1 MTALLRKI
9 LLSEYT
15 ETYTLPYVKEITNA
29 SLMHDVG
36 HPKQML
42 CDNLVGLGGEGGG
55 RGSQDRGDTC
65 TPVAD
70 SYSCMAETITILY
83 SNHPPIKI
91 NK

>member
-42 CDNLVGLGGEGGG
+42 CDNLVG
-55 RGSQDRGDTC
+55 
-65 TPVAD
+65 
-70 SYSCMAETITILY
+70 
-83 SNHPPIKI
+83 
-91 NK
+91 